1 MIIWMSD
8 EYFVSSM
15 IKYAEKFVKIQST
28 KIRRDED
35 RLQATLQGG
44 VYKVVFT
51 IGIRRIQ
58 EGYIL
63 LTVATEWDI
72 YWCKWSLLFN
82 IANGQIQLSIL
93 FRDKLAFEFKM
104 IASLKHAGSIYLSP
118 CLPLS
123 HYHHWPLSL
132 SISRN
137 KHWIS
142 YHAINLSLLNLN
154 SDLKKKEYEQWKLL
168 WGYSV

>member
-1 MIIWMSD
+1 MSD

-63 LTVATEWDI
+63 LTVATE
-72 YWCKWSLLFN
+72 
-82 IANGQIQLSIL
+82 
-93 FRDKLAFEFKM
+93 
-104 IASLKHAGSIYLSP
+104 
-118 CLPLS
+118 
-123 HYHHWPLSL
+123 
-132 SISRN
+132 
-137 KHWIS
+137 
-142 YHAINLSLLNLN
+142 
-154 SDLKKKEYEQWKLL
+154 
-168 WGYSV
+168 